1 MKRTRCALRAPL
13 CAWAL
18 ACASVALP
26 ALAAGQPPAAVL
38 ASAAPV
44 ASSYLPPD
52 AAVEAALQAQP
63 GVRAAAA
70 RLEAARASRQ
80 ALRVGSHEYE
90 ASMGAQRRR
99 VRGEGHYNE
108 WELQLS
114 RAVRLPGKAR
124 LDDDLGQRTEQVAD
138 LRLADAEHQAARRLL
153 ELWMQWLRSSLA
165 AQTSAAQ
172 RQLLAQ
178 ELQAVQRRV
187 ALGDAAQRDL
197 EVLQAE
203 HAVQVAQALADQE
216 QADVAQQALVREF
229 PALPVPGAAPSAL
242 PEPTPLPPAPG
253 GAPSWRERIVQESA
267 EIATAEGEVARLQQL
282 AARVRAE
289 RTPDPRVGVRMLS
302 DKGGAERTVGVV
314 LSVPLGG
321 DYRAALAA
329 QESAM
334 AAAAEAEALQVRR
347 TVEQGAWVAEQGA
360 VSRLAQW
367 QAHQRAL
374 QAHQAASERT
384 RRAWELGEAT
394 LSEHLLAQ
402 RQLHQARLTE
412 VRARVEALQAA
423 LLVRIDAHALW
434 HGAHAAEPA
443 QAPAE

>member
-1 MKRTRCALRAPL
+1 
-13 CAWAL
+13 
-18 ACASVALP
+18 
-26 ALAAGQPPAAVL
+26 
-38 ASAAPV
+38 
-44 ASSYLPPD
+44 
-52 AAVEAALQAQP
+52 
-63 GVRAAAA
+63 
-70 RLEAARASRQ
+70 
-80 ALRVGSHEYE
+80 
-90 ASMGAQRRR
+90 
-99 VRGEGHYNE
+99 
-108 WELQLS
+108 
-114 RAVRLPGKAR
+114 
-124 LDDDLGQRTEQVAD
+124 
-138 LRLADAEHQAARRLL
+138 
-153 ELWMQWLRSSLA
+153 
-165 AQTSAAQ
+165 
-172 RQLLAQ
+172 
-178 ELQAVQRRV
+178 
-187 ALGDAAQRDL
+187 
-197 EVLQAE
+197 
-203 HAVQVAQALADQE
+203 
-216 QADVAQQALVREF
+216 
-229 PALPVPGAAPSAL
+229 
-242 PEPTPLPPAPG
+242 
-253 GAPSWRERIVQESA
+253 
-267 EIATAEGEVARLQQL
+267 
-282 AARVRAE
+282 
-289 RTPDPRVGVRMLS
+289 MLS

-402 RQLHQARLTE
+402 RQLHQARLAE